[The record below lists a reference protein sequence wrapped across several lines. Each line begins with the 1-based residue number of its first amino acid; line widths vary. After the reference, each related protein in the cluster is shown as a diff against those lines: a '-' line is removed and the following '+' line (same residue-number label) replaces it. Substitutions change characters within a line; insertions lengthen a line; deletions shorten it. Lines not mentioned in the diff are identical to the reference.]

1 MKPPAF
7 QALLRRPPAGFSLVE
22 VSTALGVMMV
32 LAISMVIM
40 LQQHAQFLEMFR
52 RQSFLASEA
61 PKIGNLLGRIIN
73 ESDHYF
79 VYADKAAALG
89 GGQPLLT
96 DGKAVRLFFKSPN
109 HELAERLITVEDTAA
124 GAAMRFYNLRID
136 GSQSSWTIS
145 DRIAAADFRSDQGI
159 LNVTLTGPH
168 GEQVAYGG
176 GAR

>member
-1 MKPPAF
+1 MLEMSA
-7 QALLRRPPAGFSLVE
+7 ALSVSLVLA
-22 VSTALGVMMV
+22 VAL
-32 LAISMVIM
+32 VIM

-52 RQSFLASEA
+52 RQSFLAGEA

-79 VYADKAAALG
+79 VYATKADALG

-96 DGKAVRLFFKSPN
+96 EGKAVRLFFKSPN
-109 HELAERLITVEDTAA
+109 HEQAERLITVEDTSS
-124 GAAMRFYNLRID
+124 GAAMRFYNLRAD

-145 DRIAAADFRSDQGI
+145 DRIAGADFLSDQGI
-159 LNVTLTGPH
+159 LNVTLTGPN
-168 GEQVAYGG
+168 GEQVTYGG